1 MRIFPYQSF
10 YQVFTC
16 VFSRPLCRS
25 SCYQDAWCDPSVMMI
40 MMIMM
45 KTNDDND
52 SVDDAE
58 DVNPNHLDQK
68 LLYEI
73 LCHRV
78 DVTRPVN
85 LATDVGFDDYHLF

>member
-1 MRIFPYQSF
+1 MLPRRLVRSF
-10 YQVFTC
+10 SHDDHNDY
-16 VFSRPLCRS
+16 
-25 SCYQDAWCDPSVMMI
+25 DEA
-40 MMIMM
+40 
-45 KTNDDND
+45 NDDND
-52 SVDDAE
+52 FVDDAE